1 MIGSGANNAGVQDDD
16 GGVGRITGK
25 GSFGPGIGERPSS
38 NTLHSLV
45 FRTFVENKRAL
56 ASVLL
61 LVLIGLFCFV
71 GPFIYHT
78 NQVLTNLLNTNASP
92 DAGNPLG
99 TDNLGYDILGRL
111 MVGGQSSLEVGL
123 TVAVI
128 STTFGTLYGA
138 LAGWFGGAADEVLMR
153 LVDVIL
159 SLPMILV
166 FVFLATVYRP
176 TLLLLILVLSL
187 LSWLGTARLV
197 RGEAL
202 SLRTREYVQAARGM
216 GARSSR
222 IVVRHIV
229 PNAMGT
235 IVVNATFQVADAII
249 ALALL
254 SYLGFGLPPPAASW
268 GGMLSNGTNF
278 LLDGYWWEVYPAG
291 VMILLTVIAFNFI
304 GDALRDSLDVRLQQR

>member
-1 MIGSGANNAGVQDDD
+1 M
-16 GGVGRITGK
+16 
-25 GSFGPGIGERPSS
+25 ES
-38 NTLHSLV
+38 NPAHL
-45 FRTFVENKRAL
+45 RREQRAL
-56 ASVLL
+56 GSVVL
-61 LVLIGLFCFV
+61 LVLIALFCFV
-71 GPFIYHT
+71 GPMIYHT
-78 NQVLTNLLNTNASP
+78 NQVLTNLLDTNSP
-92 DAGNPLG
+92 PSGTNPLG

-123 TVAVI
+123 TVAI
-128 STTFGTLYGA
+128 LSTSFGALYGA
-138 LAGWFGGAADEVLMR
+138 LAGWFGGALDEVLMR
-153 LVDVIL
+153 IVDVVL

-166 FVFLATVYRP
+166 FVFLATVHSP
-176 TLLLLILVLSL
+176 TLLLLIFVLSL
-187 LSWLGTARLV
+187 LSWLGPARLV

-216 GARSSR
+216 GERPMR
-222 IVVRHIV
+222 IVVRHIL

-268 GGMLSNGTNF
+268 GAMLSNGTNF

-304 GDALRDSLDVRLQQR
+304 GDALRDALDVRLQQR

>member
-1 MIGSGANNAGVQDDD
+1 MW
-16 GGVGRITGK
+16 
-25 GSFGPGIGERPSS
+25 
-38 NTLHSLV
+38 SLIL
-45 FRTFVENKRAL
+45 RTFVENKRTL
-56 ASVLL
+56 GSVVL
-61 LVLIGLFCFV
+61 LVLIALFCFV
-71 GPFIYHT
+71 GPMIYHT
-78 NQVLTNLLNTNASP
+78 NQVLTNLLDTNSP
-92 DAGNPLG
+92 PSGTNPLG

-123 TVAVI
+123 TVAI
-128 STTFGTLYGA
+128 LSTSFGALYGA
-138 LAGWFGGAADEVLMR
+138 LAGWFGGALDEVLMR
-153 LVDVIL
+153 IVDVVL

-166 FVFLATVYRP
+166 FVFLATVHSP
-176 TLLLLILVLSL
+176 TLLLLIFVLSL
-187 LSWLGTARLV
+187 LSWLGPARLV

-216 GARSSR
+216 GERPMR
-222 IVVRHIV
+222 IVVRHIL

-268 GGMLSNGTNF
+268 GAMLSNGTNF

-304 GDALRDSLDVRLQQR
+304 GDALRDALDVRLQQR

>member
-1 MIGSGANNAGVQDDD
+1 MW
-16 GGVGRITGK
+16 
-25 GSFGPGIGERPSS
+25 
-38 NTLHSLV
+38 SLIL
-45 FRTFVENKRAL
+45 RTFVENKRAL
-56 ASVLL
+56 GSVVL
-61 LVLIGLFCFV
+61 LVLIALFCFV
-71 GPFIYHT
+71 GPMIYHT
-78 NQVLTNLLNTNASP
+78 NQVLTNLLDTNSP
-92 DAGNPLG
+92 PSGTNPLG

-123 TVAVI
+123 SVAI
-128 STTFGTLYGA
+128 LSTTFGALYGA
-138 LAGWFGGAADEVLMR
+138 LAGWFGGALDEVLMR
-153 LVDVIL
+153 IVDVVL

-166 FVFLATVYRP
+166 FVFLATVHSP
-176 TLLLLILVLSL
+176 TLLLLIFVLSL
-187 LSWLGTARLV
+187 LSWLGPARLV

-216 GARSSR
+216 GERPMR
-222 IVVRHIV
+222 IVVRHIL

-268 GGMLSNGTNF
+268 GAMLSNGTNF

-304 GDALRDSLDVRLQQR
+304 GDALRDALDVRLQQR

>member
-1 MIGSGANNAGVQDDD
+1 LSGLPLPSIAKGDCLDVVQD
-16 GGVGRITGK
+16 GGKRSLSTG
-25 GSFGPGIGERPSS
+25 
-38 NTLHSLV
+38 TMWSLIL
-45 FRTFVENKRAL
+45 RTFVENKRAL
-56 ASVLL
+56 GSVVL
-61 LVLIGLFCFV
+61 LVLIALFCFV
-71 GPFIYHT
+71 GPMIYHT
-78 NQVLTNLLNTNASP
+78 NQVLTNLLDTNSP
-92 DAGNPLG
+92 PSGTNPLG

-123 TVAVI
+123 TVAI
-128 STTFGTLYGA
+128 LSTSFGALYGA
-138 LAGWFGGAADEVLMR
+138 LAGWFGGALDEVLMR
-153 LVDVIL
+153 IVDVVL

-166 FVFLATVYRP
+166 FVFLATVHSP
-176 TLLLLILVLSL
+176 TLLLLIFVLSL
-187 LSWLGTARLV
+187 LSWLGPARLV

-216 GARSSR
+216 GERPMR
-222 IVVRHIV
+222 IVVRHIL

-268 GGMLSNGTNF
+268 GAMLSNGTNF

-304 GDALRDSLDVRLQQR
+304 GDALRDALDVRLQQR

>member
-1 MIGSGANNAGVQDDD
+1 PPSG
-16 GGVGRITGK
+16 T
-25 GSFGPGIGERPSS
+25 
-38 NTLHSLV
+38 
-45 FRTFVENKRAL
+45 
-56 ASVLL
+56 
-61 LVLIGLFCFV
+61 
-71 GPFIYHT
+71 
-78 NQVLTNLLNTNASP
+78 
-92 DAGNPLG
+92 NPLG

-123 TVAVI
+123 TVAI
-128 STTFGTLYGA
+128 LSTSFGALYGA
-138 LAGWFGGAADEVLMR
+138 LAGWFGGALDEVLMR
-153 LVDVIL
+153 IVDVVL

-166 FVFLATVYRP
+166 FVFLATVHSP
-176 TLLLLILVLSL
+176 TLLLLIFVLSL
-187 LSWLGTARLV
+187 LSWLGPARLV

-216 GARSSR
+216 GERPMR
-222 IVVRHIV
+222 IVVRHIL

-268 GGMLSNGTNF
+268 GAMLSNGTNF

-304 GDALRDSLDVRLQQR
+304 GDALRDALNAEVREIGVLATISLKRLSQILQHLALAEVWVSEANVPDYVASFLEPAHALLR

>member
-1 MIGSGANNAGVQDDD
+1 MW
-16 GGVGRITGK
+16 
-25 GSFGPGIGERPSS
+25 
-38 NTLHSLV
+38 SLIL
-45 FRTFVENKRAL
+45 RTFVENKRAL
-56 ASVLL
+56 GSVVL
-61 LVLIGLFCFV
+61 LVLIALFCFV
-71 GPFIYHT
+71 GPMIYHT
-78 NQVLTNLLNTNASP
+78 NQVLTNLLDTNSP
-92 DAGNPLG
+92 PSGTNPLG

-123 TVAVI
+123 TVAI
-128 STTFGTLYGA
+128 LSTSFGALYGA
-138 LAGWFGGAADEVLMR
+138 LAGWFGGALDEVLMR
-153 LVDVIL
+153 IVDVVL

-166 FVFLATVYRP
+166 FVFLATVHSP
-176 TLLLLILVLSL
+176 TLLLLIFVLSL
-187 LSWLGTARLV
+187 LSWLGPARLV

-216 GARSSR
+216 GERPMR
-222 IVVRHIV
+222 IVVRHIL

-268 GGMLSNGTNF
+268 GAMLSNGTNF

-304 GDALRDSLDVRLQQR
+304 GDALRDALDVRLQQR